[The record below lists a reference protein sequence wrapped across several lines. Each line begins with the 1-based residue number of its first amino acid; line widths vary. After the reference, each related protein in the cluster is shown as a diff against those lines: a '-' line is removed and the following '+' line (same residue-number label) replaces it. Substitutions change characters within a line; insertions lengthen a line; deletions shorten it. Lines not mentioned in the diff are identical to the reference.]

1 MVVSVFP
8 DLISLLNCFYLF
20 FSILKIT
27 LHGQLFERPPPPQFI
42 LKLAL
47 EVEDLIVD
55 RDFYVKVIKTDLIGD
70 KMKYSI
76 L

>member
-8 DLISLLNCFYLF
+8 DLISLLKCFNLF

-27 LHGQLFERPPPPQFI
+27 LHGQLFERPPPPHKFI

-47 EVEDLIVD
+47 EVEDLILD
-55 RDFYVKVIKTDLIGD
+55 RDFTSKSLKQTSSET
-70 KMKYSI
+70 K
-76 L
+76 